1 MVFVQEEKKPEE
13 KKMEEKQP
21 EEPKKA
27 EEKKEEPKAEKPS
40 EDKNEDK
47 KAEEPK
53 DPPPPPPPQEIV
65 LRCLHALR
73 RLRQKGPPMPE
84 KLRRSK
90 KTIIFL
96 GVEEVETDCKT
107 HKVVVKGAKADPV
120 KVLERVQMKSHRQV
134 ELLSP
139 IPKPPAPEDA
149 KKADE
154 KEVAKPLDKKQEP
167 QVITVVLKIYMHC
180 EACSQE
186 IKRRI
191 LRMDG
196 VESVE
201 PDLKSSQVTVKGVL
215 DPPKL
220 VEYVYKR
227 TGKQALI
234 VKQEAEK
241 KVEEEKPKEEKKADD
256 GGAKAAATEKKDGG
270 GEAAVAAPPEAVVVA
285 EGEGANVV
293 ELKKNEFYYNYPH
306 NYQINPYPDPYPNP
320 YPNTN
325 PYPYPYPNTNPYPY
339 PYPAPMSELY
349 AYPPQ
354 HAYPPPQMFSDENP
368 NACSVM

>member
-1 MVFVQEEKKPEE
+1 MGEEEKKPEE

-40 EDKNEDK
+40 EDKKEDK

-65 LRCLHALR
+65 LSVYMHCEGCARKVRRCL
-73 RLRQKGPPMPE
+73 KNFE
-84 KLRRSK
+84 
-90 KTIIFL
+90 

-139 IPKPPAPEDA
+139 IPKPPAPKDA

-154 KEVAKPLDKKQEP
+154 KEVAKPLDKKQE
-167 QVITVVLKIYMHC
+167 VITVVLKIYMHC

-241 KVEEEKPKEEKKADD
+241 KVEEEKPKEEKKAGD
-256 GGAKAAATEKKDGG
+256 GGAKDTGKGGEAAATEKKDGG

-306 NYQINPYPDPYPNP
+306 NYQINPYPDPYPYP

-339 PYPAPMSELY
+339 PYPAPAPMSELY

>member
-1 MVFVQEEKKPEE
+1 MGEEEKKPEE

-27 EEKKEEPKAEKPS
+27 EEKKEEPKAAKPS
-40 EDKNEDK
+40 EDKKEDK

-53 DPPPPPPPQEIV
+53 DPPPPPPQEIV
-65 LRCLHALR
+65 LSVYMHCEGCARKVRRCL
-73 RLRQKGPPMPE
+73 KNFE
-84 KLRRSK
+84 
-90 KTIIFL
+90 

-256 GGAKAAATEKKDGG
+256 SGAKDTGKGGEASMKEKKDGG
-270 GEAAVAAPPEAVVVA
+270 GEAAAAVPPAAVVVA
-285 EGEGANVV
+285 EGDGESANVV

-306 NYQINPYPDPYPNP
+306 NYQINPYPEPYP

-325 PYPYPYPNTNPYPY
+325 PYPYPNANPYPY

-354 HAYPPPQMFSDENP
+354 HAYPSPQMFSDENP

>member
-1 MVFVQEEKKPEE
+1 MLPLEGIRRFDDFIGGVPEDFLLGEPHSHLSYGASKGDFRSHRGYGAVTTRDWYYELPPEKV
-13 KKMEEKQP
+13 EEKQP

-27 EEKKEEPKAEKPS
+27 EEKKE
-40 EDKNEDK
+40 DK

-53 DPPPPPPPQEIV
+53 DPPPPPPQEIV
-65 LRCLHALR
+65 LSVYMHCEGCARKVRRCL
-73 RLRQKGPPMPE
+73 KNFE
-84 KLRRSK
+84 
-90 KTIIFL
+90 

-167 QVITVVLKIYMHC
+167 QVITVVLNIYMHC

-241 KVEEEKPKEEKKADD
+241 KVEEEKPKEEKKAGD
-256 GGAKAAATEKKDGG
+256 GGAKDTGKGGEAAATEKKDGG
-270 GEAAVAAPPEAVVVA
+270 GEAAVAAPPEAKA
-285 EGEGANVV
+285 KLPPAGEAKILGSKSALIPCRNLMYK
-293 ELKKNEFYYNYPH
+293 EKCLYY
-306 NYQINPYPDPYPNP
+306 
-320 YPNTN
+320 
-325 PYPYPYPNTNPYPY
+325 
-339 PYPAPMSELY
+339 
-349 AYPPQ
+349 
-354 HAYPPPQMFSDENP
+354 
-368 NACSVM
+368 